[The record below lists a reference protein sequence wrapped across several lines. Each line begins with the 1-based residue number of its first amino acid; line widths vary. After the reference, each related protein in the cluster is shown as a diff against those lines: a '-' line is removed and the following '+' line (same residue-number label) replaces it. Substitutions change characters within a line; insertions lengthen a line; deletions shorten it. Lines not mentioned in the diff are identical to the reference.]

1 MKRFFLSFILLG
13 CFFQLEAQER
23 TANDTILML
32 ENKIWRAELPSE
44 KSYTQEM
51 EFRDYGLYATF
62 TYNGKKVIMEDT
74 YCVCGDTI
82 KTSFCKQY
90 LILGLTDSTLIIR
103 YIPQRLVIGN
113 GPVKYINTI
122 NSPAKML
129 ANEQRL
135 DSIWRKEN
143 IWNKGVTDI
152 SGKPIKDLST
162 IEPPRWAVWDYDLT
176 KYYVSQMKYPEE
188 LLKKNVAGYSVAIF
202 AIDTLGVP
210 GIVNI
215 LTTNYK
221 EFDQEVIR
229 LTKELPHCLPCR
241 DQNGKQMECLYT
253 VYVPF
258 LPQHYRNRVKADSI
272 REEEL
277 KQSFVEWEAVSFFE
291 KANPYAV
298 TDYINERLTYDSKL
312 LNGKKEIKGIYTIHI
327 DSYGEIIK
335 VETLR
340 GCGIQ
345 EWDNQVLQIIKG
357 MPRWIPAINFHG
369 KGEYRSSVWTVP
381 VLFKNDSP
389 TKNEL
394 HDYNWLIKTL
404 SRECKYPV
412 NQQKRNKGC
421 VLQVEYTVTPEGY
434 ISHATVLNQ
443 APRAFRKSV
452 MQVFQSLRNVPTV
465 LRPGKSTLSIQFWLD
480 NMAKGPHADVLIIG
494 YSSCDTPVL
503 MRYDAVLTTHTTEP
517 HLEVGVP
524 VCYLNERGDTIVP
537 YGKYRYCQT
546 DTITE
551 IGFVYENKPKKSRIV
566 CINDAGKELFYVFKC
581 DNGPDY
587 LKEGLFRMMDEQ
599 GRIGFADSSGN
610 VVIHPQFLYTTPFT
624 NGHAYVTEHGGE
636 SNEREHTFWQSDEW
650 KIINRNGNELLE
662 YTVIREDKAVK
673 ELLIRYSHPSGSIRS
688 LTYTYPEDIVLAD
701 NFHAEVT
708 LKDLNFDGQDDIAIP
723 LGNYGNQRI
732 QYEDGYLWDKI
743 QKTYVPVK
751 QLKEIANLRI
761 DKEER
766 CLFSFS
772 RESAASYH
780 YERYEYVDAE
790 FVKTAEL
797 IQTYRQAG
805 GKPLFTEK
813 HYQKGKGMRV
823 VHSSVPIHE
832 ISHYWL
838 KIVQK

>member
-51 EFRDYGLYATF
+51 EFREGGWWTTF
-62 TYNGKKVIMEDT
+62 TYNGEKTVIEDS
-74 YCVCGDTI
+74 YRISEDTI
-82 KTSFCKQY
+82 KTYGCKQY
-90 LILGLTDSTLIIR
+90 LILELNDSTLVIR
-103 YIPQRLVIGN
+103 YLPKELVIGN

-143 IWNKGVTDI
+143 IWNKGVADI
-152 SGKPIKDLST
+152 SGKPIKDLSA

-188 LLKKNVAGYSVAIF
+188 LLKKNVAGYSVVMF

-241 DQNGKQMECLYT
+241 DQNGKRMECLYT

-258 LPQHYRNRVKADSI
+258 LPQHYRERVKKDSI
-272 REEEL
+272 SEEAL
-277 KQSFVEWEAVSFFE
+277 KHCLVQWETQSYFQNDNQQSPV
-291 KANPYAV
+291 
-298 TDYINERLTYDSKL
+298 DYIEKRISYNPL
-312 LNGKKEIKGIYTIHI
+312 LLGNKKEIEGRYGILI
-327 DSYGEIIK
+327 DSYGEVTKAHTI
-335 VETLR
+335 R
-340 GCGIQ
+340 SCGIS
-345 EWDNQVLQIIKG
+345 EWDNQVLQIIQT
-357 MPRWIPAINFHG
+357 MPHWTSVVNHQGKDHHRDAAWAITFTF
-369 KGEYRSSVWTVP
+369 R
-381 VLFKNDSP
+381 ND
-389 TKNEL
+389 
-394 HDYNWLIKTL
+394 
-404 SRECKYPV
+404 
-412 NQQKRNKGC
+412 
-421 VLQVEYTVTPEGY
+421 
-434 ISHATVLNQ
+434 A
-443 APRAFRKSV
+443 AAKSAN
-452 MQVFQSLRNVPTV
+452 R
-465 LRPGKSTLSIQFWLD
+465 
-480 NMAKGPHADVLIIG
+480 
-494 YSSCDTPVL
+494 
-503 MRYDAVLTTHTTEP
+503 LTARTTEP

-566 CINDAGKELFYVFKC
+566 CINDAGKELFFVFKC

-599 GRIGFADSSGN
+599 GQIGFADSSGN
-610 VVIHPQFLYTTPFT
+610 VVIQPQFLYATPFA

-636 SNEREHTFWQSDEW
+636 SNEREHTSWQSDEW

-732 QYEDGYLWDKI
+732 QYEDGYLWDKT

-751 QLKEIANLRI
+751 QLKEIANPRI